1 MDSLSISPDVRAI
14 VLSGAGEKAFT
25 AGLDVQAA
33 TEQGVIVQA
42 ERKSGDVARKATQI
56 MRHVAEFQDCIA
68 SIEKCEKRMSFPSAR
83 RYNA

>member
-1 MDSLSISPDVRAI
+1 MNTLSISSDVRAI

-33 TEQGVIVQA
+33 TEQGIIVQA

-56 MRHVAEFQDCIA
+56 MRHVVEFQDCIA
-68 SIEKCEKRMSFPSAR
+68 SIEKCEKRM
-83 RYNA
+83 